1 MWSPFRGGH
10 RTRADGKPR
19 RHLRHRLTRRLASSG
34 DCVCTWGRA
43 CQVHRRAQETA
54 PTPQERSRPRAR
66 WVQGSTHGSWR
77 GAHGERRRRR
87 TALRPRLAAVDQRHV
102 HPHTQGGARGAGRG
116 PRSRARRGASAWAS
130 LRLLLS
136 SANRRVE
143 HGFPGRAPA
152 GDAGRLQPRCPPT
165 SLVERPGLPLMRV
178 RDHGRLRSRS
188 GPRPPAFRV
197 GLTKGSRREAAS
209 LLPLWGILDAAL
221 RLCLAPGRCSQ
232 NRREAWRP
240 GVCPGLAGS
249 LGATQRGCYAAGSQ
263 RTPACS
269 TRR

>member
-1 MWSPFRGGH
+1 M
-10 RTRADGKPR
+10 
-19 RHLRHRLTRRLASSG
+19 HLGAGVPSAPKGAGNSSDAPGAVSAEGALGPGVHARQLEGSTRRKTQTA
-34 DCVCTWGRA
+34 DCAAPPAGS
-43 CQVHRRAQETA
+43 RR
-54 PTPQERSRPRAR
+54 PTSRP
-66 WVQGSTHGSWR
+66 STH
-77 GAHGERRRRR
+77 
-87 TALRPRLAAVDQRHV
+87 
-102 HPHTQGGARGAGRG
+102 AGRG

-130 LRLLLS
+130 LRLPLS

-232 NRREAWRP
+232 NRRAAWRP

-249 LGATQRGCYAAGSQ
+249 LGAAQRGCYAAGSQ

>member
-10 RTRADGKPR
+10 RTRADGEPR

-34 DCVCTWGRA
+34 DCVCTWGWA

-102 HPHTQGGARGAGRG
+102 HPHTQGGARGAGPTLSERVGLSAPPALICKPACGARIPGTSARG
-116 PRSRARRGASAWAS
+116 RR
-130 LRLLLS
+130 
-136 SANRRVE
+136 
-143 HGFPGRAPA
+143 
-152 GDAGRLQPRCPPT
+152 GRLQPRCPPT

-249 LGATQRGCYAAGSQ
+249 LGAAQRGCYAAGSQ